1 MISVGDLKRSM
12 AFELDGQLMSV
23 IEWQHIKMGRG
34 GAIVKVKM
42 RNLRSGSM
50 SRSVHL
56 KQISNL
62 TSGPCGIEL
71 DADLAGAH
79 KR

>member
-1 MISVGDLKRSM
+1 MQIIDALKR
-12 AFELDGQLMSV
+12 DD
-23 IEWQHIKMGRG
+23 
-34 GAIVKVKM
+34 
-42 RNLRSGSM
+42 NLRSGSM